1 MAIYDTSNT
10 DAYTVSQDGLRLDE
24 IVVFYY
30 GDLTMFD
37 AVLEANPHLGQ
48 THIPQNTI
56 VYMPKID
63 IKPAED
69 VLW

>member
-30 GDLTMFD
+30 GDLTMFLSIS
-37 AVLEANPHLGQ
+37 AIRH
-48 THIPQNTI
+48 
-56 VYMPKID
+56 
-63 IKPAED
+63 
-69 VLW
+69 